1 MDMDEFFKKSH
12 EIIDEC
18 EESLYKLS
26 KKQIIQDDIGAPK
39 TTSNSSSVKTNASTQ
54 IDNNSSTFND
64 LKNNFKSAYTKL
76 MENINLRNNLSKFF
90 GFLIYILSVGCICYC
105 IFIPL
110 KKINYSILIC
120 SIICLFISNYLY
132 RRLWIKVKNVCP
144 ECHENDAIIS
154 KGTINKELVST
165 KKMQDPYKIYNLN
178 RFIYTNRNV
187 CKYCN
192 YFKDSQWEKNEEE
205 LISYTDLGL
214 LRLEN
219 ERHERAMA
227 KKVEAMQEAY
237 EQHLDNIRQENMRH
251 EEADLRNRKEANDD
265 FIQKQEEAWERRRRG
280 Y

>member
-1 MDMDEFFKKSH
+1 MDMEEFFKNFH
-12 EIIDEC
+12 EITAKG
-18 EESLYKLS
+18 EENLYKLS
-26 KKQIIQDDIGAPK
+26 KKQIIQDDICAPQ
-39 TTSNSSSVKTNASTQ
+39 TISNSSSVNTNASTQ
-54 IDNNSSTFND
+54 IYNYSLTFND
-64 LKNNFKSAYTKL
+64 LKNNFKSAYTKF

-90 GFLIYILSVGCICYC
+90 CFLIYILSVSSMCYC
-105 IFIPL
+105 IFMPL

-120 SIICLFISNYLY
+120 LIICLFISNYLY
-132 RRLWIKVKNVCP
+132 RRLWIKVENVCP
-144 ECHENDAIIS
+144 ECHENDAIID

-165 KKMQDPYKIYNLN
+165 EKIQDPYKIYNLN
-178 RFIYTNRNV
+178 HFIYTNREV

-192 YFKDSQWEKNEEE
+192 YLKDSKWEKNEEE

-237 EQHLDNIRQENMRH
+237 EQHLDNIRQENIRH